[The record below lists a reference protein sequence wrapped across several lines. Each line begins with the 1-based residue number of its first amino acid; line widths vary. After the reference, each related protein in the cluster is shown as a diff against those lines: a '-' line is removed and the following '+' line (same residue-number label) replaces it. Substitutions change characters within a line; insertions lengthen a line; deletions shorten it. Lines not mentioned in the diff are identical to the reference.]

1 MGGILSAIGLL
12 FGKLMYFIYNTI
24 GFHNYALSLVFFT
37 IVYKLILLP
46 LSIKQTK
53 SMQRMQELQPELQ
66 RIQERYK
73 HDREKLQEEQMK
85 FYQEK
90 GISPTSGCLP
100 LLIQMPIIIALFYV
114 IRMPMSYMLD
124 TPARA
129 VSYMALV
136 SIRDGDLQNIKTD
149 MEIKDPAKDNLDDKY
164 LQDFFQELTKR
175 DGYVEIK
182 LLDIV
187 DRKPELVNNN
197 PYLDDNFKRMLNE
210 FDLKLFN
217 FFNLGVKPEINPG
230 KIAGDP
236 RTYIPPLIIL
246 IISVATSFLMMAQ
259 ISVPNQEKGKDGKQ
273 ANAGCAGKGMLW
285 MNPIM
290 SLMFGLSTPSGLS
303 FYWTLNNILSFVQT
317 KVMNTFTKKT
327 DDTKK
332 EGKKVAKVNN
342 KRG

>member
-46 LSIKQTK
+46 LSIKQTR

-73 HDREKLQEEQMK
+73 NDKEKLQEEQMK

-90 GISPTSGCLP
+90 GISPTSGCFP

-124 TPARA
+124 VPARA
-129 VSYMALV
+129 VSYMAIV
-136 SIRDGDLQNIKTD
+136 SINEGDLPSIKTD
-149 MEIKDPAKDNLDDKY
+149 LEIRDPAKDEIDDKY
-164 LQDFFQELTKR
+164 LQDFFKEITRR
-175 DGYVEIK
+175 DGYIEIK
-182 LLDIV
+182 ILDLLA
-187 DRKPELVNNN
+187 RKPELVNNN

-210 FDLKLFN
+210 FDLKLFG

-230 KIAGDP
+230 KVFGDP
-236 RTYIPPLIIL
+236 GTYLPALIIL
-246 IISVATSFLMMAQ
+246 LISVATSFLTVMQTM
-259 ISVPNQEKGKDGKQ
+259 PKQEKGKDGKQ
-273 ANAGCAGKGMLW
+273 TNAGCAGKGMFL
-285 MNPIM
+285 MSPIM
-290 SLMFGLSTPSGLS
+290 ALMFGLSTPSGLS
-303 FYWTLNNILSFVQT
+303 FYWTLSNILSYIQT
-317 KVMNTFTKKT
+317 QMMNKFTKKT

-332 EGKKVAKVNN
+332 EGNKVAKVNN